1 MSDQLQDL
9 RELLLYISEKKE
21 FNGNLELEH
30 DCKVDSSDI
39 KPLVKV
45 INYIINFLENESK
58 EMIYITLNKNN
69 ENITLVFTQ
78 KTDKPE
84 MAEISSQVSDT
95 LNDYKAKLEKTFK
108 ENTFIKILITFST
121 I

>member
-21 FNGNLELEH
+21 FDGNLELEH
-30 DCKVDSSDI
+30 DCKINSSDI

-45 INYIINFLENESK
+45 INYFINFLENESK
-58 EMIYITLNKNN
+58 ETIYITLNKNN

-78 KTDKPE
+78 KTAKAD
-84 MAEISSQVSDT
+84 MAEISAQVSDALKGYNAT
-95 LNDYKAKLEKTFK
+95 LEKTFK

-121 I
+121 V